1 VATEITTQLLSK
13 RNLSRLPHA
22 QTACFRRERADFCPV
37 AISLATRGL
46 VDTGFRL
53 EIRQTATRIAKT
65 NRRNS
70 PTGFFLLFTGLPSTT
85 QDSRLRRQLS
95 ML

>member
-1 VATEITTQLLSK
+1 MLRQHVSGE
-13 RNLSRLPHA
+13 
-22 QTACFRRERADFCPV
+22 REREGDDFCPV

-53 EIRQTATRIAKT
+53 EIRQTATRIAKA

-70 PTGFFLLFTGLPSTT
+70 PTVLFAVYRIALTT